1 MAAKCHNNKMTAL
14 VTISLLSEN
23 EREKI
28 FKIQNI
34 KESTKTEH
42 CKTQLGTAH
51 FKLAQIGPL

>member
-1 MAAKCHNNKMTAL
+1 MTAL